1 MWDESFGSFHFIGI
15 GGNGMAPVA
24 EILLS
29 RGARVSGSD
38 KTQTDLTRRLSELGA
53 RVFVGHRAD
62 QVGPVDAVIIS
73 TAISQ
78 ENPELLE
85 ARRRGIPIVHR
96 GEALAGVM
104 RGYRGVAVA
113 GSHGKTTTT
122 SMISHVLT
130 HGGLDPTCV
139 VGGRVPGFGGNA
151 RVGKNP
157 VFGAE
162 ADESD
167 GSFLKISP
175 HVAVVTNIDQEH
187 LDFYQSFEHLKE
199 AFGQFLASVPP
210 DGLAV
215 ACLDDPELS
224 KILPS
229 LSVPLMT
236 YGFDPEADVVA
247 SDVSGEGLS
256 TLFSV
261 RLKGKDIGTFTLNVP
276 GLHNVLNSLATI
288 AVAHHFDMDP
298 DCAREGLERF
308 RGVGRRFTQVG
319 EEGGIRIVD
328 DYGHHPTEISVT
340 LAAAH
345 QAYPDRRL
353 VVVFQPHRFSR
364 TRDLLSRFASAFRL
378 ADVLVLGEIYG
389 AGEDPIAGITGRRL
403 FDEIQSSFG
412 NEAYF
417 AADQNEMI
425 SRLMTV
431 LKPGDLLMTMG
442 AGDVTHLGGEIL
454 ARLRQSSR
462 VVG

>member
-1 MWDESFGSFHFIGI
+1 M
-15 GGNGMAPVA
+15 A

-29 RGARVSGSD
+29 RGALVSGSD

-53 RVFVGHRAD
+53 RVFVGHRAE
-62 QVGPVDAVIIS
+62 QVGSVDAVVIS
-73 TAISQ
+73 TAISP

-85 ARRRGIPIVHR
+85 ARRLGIPVVHR
-96 GEALAGVM
+96 GEALSGIM
-104 RGYRGVAVA
+104 RGFRGVAVA

-122 SMISHVLT
+122 SMIAHVLA

-151 RVGKNP
+151 RVGKKNIF
-157 VFGAE
+157 VAE

-187 LDFYQSFEHLKE
+187 LDYYQSFDQLKA
-199 AFGQFLASVPP
+199 AFERFLASVPP
-210 DGLAV
+210 EGLAV
-215 ACLDDPELS
+215 VCLDDPELS
-224 KILPS
+224 NILPS
-229 LSVPLMT
+229 LNAPHWT
-236 YGFDPEADVVA
+236 YGFNPSADVVG
-247 SDVSGEGLS
+247 SDVSAEGLS
-256 TLFSV
+256 TSFSV
-261 RLKGKDIGTFTLNVP
+261 RLRGKDIGSFSLNIP
-276 GLHNVLNSLATI
+276 GVHNVLNALATI
-288 AVAHHFDMDP
+288 AVGHHFGLEAE
-298 DCAREGLERF
+298 CVREALERF

-328 DYGHHPTEISVT
+328 DYGHHPTEIGVT
-340 LAAAH
+340 LAAAR

-353 VVVFQPHRFSR
+353 VVAFQPHRFSR
-364 TRDLLSRFASAFRL
+364 TRDLLSRFASAFQL

-389 AGEDPIAGITGRRL
+389 AGESPIAGITGRRL
-403 FDEIQSSFG
+403 FDEIRVSFE

-417 AADQNEMI
+417 AADQSEMI
-425 SRLMTV
+425 ARLMTI

-442 AGDVTHLGGEIL
+442 AGDVTHLGGEVL

>member
-1 MWDESFGSFHFIGI
+1 MWNDSFRSFHFVGI

-29 RGARVSGSD
+29 RGALVSGSD

-53 RVFVGHRAD
+53 RVFVGHRAE
-62 QVGPVDAVIIS
+62 QVGSVDAVVIS
-73 TAISQ
+73 TAISP

-85 ARRRGIPIVHR
+85 ARRLGIPVVHR
-96 GEALAGVM
+96 GEALAGIM
-104 RGYRGVAVA
+104 RGFRGVAVA

-122 SMISHVLT
+122 SMIAHVLA

-151 RVGKNP
+151 RVGKKNIF
-157 VFGAE
+157 VAE

-187 LDFYQSFEHLKE
+187 LDYYQSFDQLKA
-199 AFGQFLASVPP
+199 AFERFLASVPP
-210 DGLAV
+210 EGLAV
-215 ACLDDPELS
+215 VCLDDPELS
-224 KILPS
+224 NILPS
-229 LSVPLMT
+229 LNAPHWT
-236 YGFDPEADVVA
+236 YGFNPSADVVG
-247 SDVSGEGLS
+247 SDVSAEGLS
-256 TLFSV
+256 TSFSV
-261 RLKGKDIGTFTLNVP
+261 RLRGKDIGSFSLNIP
-276 GLHNVLNSLATI
+276 GVHNVLNALATI
-288 AVAHHFDMDP
+288 AVGHHFGLEAE
-298 DCAREGLERF
+298 CVREALERF

-328 DYGHHPTEISVT
+328 DYGHHPTEIGVT
-340 LAAAH
+340 LAAAR

-353 VVVFQPHRFSR
+353 VVAFQPHRFSR
-364 TRDLLSRFASAFRL
+364 TRDLLSRFASAFQL

-389 AGEDPIAGITGRRL
+389 AGESPIAGITGRRL
-403 FDEIQSSFG
+403 FDEIRVSFE

-417 AADQNEMI
+417 AADQSEMI
-425 SRLMTV
+425 ARLMTI

-442 AGDVTHLGGEIL
+442 AGDVTHLGGEVL

>member
-1 MWDESFGSFHFIGI
+1 MWNDSFRSFHFVGI

-29 RGARVSGSD
+29 RGALVSGSD

-53 RVFVGHRAD
+53 RVFVGHRAE
-62 QVGPVDAVIIS
+62 QVGSVDAVVIS
-73 TAISQ
+73 TAISP

-85 ARRRGIPIVHR
+85 ARRFGIPVVHR
-96 GEALAGVM
+96 GEALAGIM
-104 RGYRGVAVA
+104 RGFRGVAVA

-122 SMISHVLT
+122 SMIAHVLA

-151 RVGKNP
+151 RVGKKNIF
-157 VFGAE
+157 VAE

-187 LDFYQSFEHLKE
+187 LDYYQSFDQLKA
-199 AFGQFLASVPP
+199 AFERFLASVPP
-210 DGLAV
+210 EGLAV
-215 ACLDDPELS
+215 VCLDDPELS
-224 KILPS
+224 NILPS
-229 LSVPLMT
+229 LNAPHWT
-236 YGFDPEADVVA
+236 YGFNPSADVVG
-247 SDVSGEGLS
+247 SDVSAEGLS
-256 TLFSV
+256 TSFSV
-261 RLKGKDIGTFTLNVP
+261 RLRGKDIGSFSLNIP
-276 GLHNVLNSLATI
+276 GVHNVLNALATI
-288 AVAHHFDMDP
+288 AVGHHFGLEAE
-298 DCAREGLERF
+298 CVREALERF

-328 DYGHHPTEISVT
+328 DYGHHPTEIGVT
-340 LAAAH
+340 LAAAR

-353 VVVFQPHRFSR
+353 VVAFQPHRFSR
-364 TRDLLSRFASAFRL
+364 TRDLLSRFASAFQL

-389 AGEDPIAGITGRRL
+389 AGESPIAGITGRRL
-403 FDEIQSSFG
+403 FDEIRVSFE

-417 AADQNEMI
+417 AADQSEMI
-425 SRLMTV
+425 ARLMTI

-442 AGDVTHLGGEIL
+442 AGDVTHLGGEVL